1 MKIDLWEGCY
11 PSRWKGLMVGENW
24 TNNLLTKYMRYWSNL
39 NKVGGLS
46 FDEWIRFEKQVRI
59 NPNQALLFST

>member
-11 PSRWKGLMVGENW
+11 PSRWKGLMVDENW

-46 FDEWIRFEKQVRI
+46 FDERIRFEKQVRI
-59 NPNQALLFST
+59 NFHLTLG